1 MLHGSGPADGKDVF
15 DLRFALPSECADQ
28 IASGDADIGIVP
40 VIEMARQKLE
50 YFPGTGIAC
59 HGPVRSILLVSKVP
73 FPDIRTLATDSGSR
87 TSVMLARIILAEKFG
102 LADRFGTAPR
112 LISRRADLATMLG
125 EADAALLIGDPALRV
140 DPMKLP
146 FETLDL
152 GSEWVSMTGL
162 PMVFAVWAGRKEML
176 RPEFTAAF
184 NHSCQYGLTH
194 MNEIVAAESA
204 GRDFSEA
211 VVRDYLT
218 SRIVFELGQRDYEGL
233 EFFLE
238 KASRLDTSVSAFAAE
253 GLSLSG
259 GLSQ

>member
-1 MLHGSGPADGKDVF
+1 
-15 DLRFALPSECADQ
+15 
-28 IASGDADIGIVP
+28 
-40 VIEMARQKLE
+40 
-50 YFPGTGIAC
+50 
-59 HGPVRSILLVSKVP
+59 
-73 FPDIRTLATDSGSR
+73 
-87 TSVMLARIILAEKFG
+87 
-102 LADRFGTAPR
+102 
-112 LISRRADLATMLG
+112 
-125 EADAALLIGDPALRV
+125 
-140 DPMKLP
+140 
-146 FETLDL
+146 
-152 GSEWVSMTGL
+152 MTGL

-204 GRDFSEA
+204 GRDFSEP